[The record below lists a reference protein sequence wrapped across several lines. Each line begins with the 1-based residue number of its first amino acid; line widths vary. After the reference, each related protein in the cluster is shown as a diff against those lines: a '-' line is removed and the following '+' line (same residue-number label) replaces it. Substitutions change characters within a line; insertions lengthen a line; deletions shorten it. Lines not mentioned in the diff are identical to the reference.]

1 MSYRII
7 KSKKQKSSGLLYH
20 YCPMN
25 GEKLIGAKAGCS
37 NLLEYHENQAS
48 YKITC
53 GYPQRTPFEPAVV
66 ADSVPPGMGDDTNAS
81 RFALND
87 WSVCE
92 PKLDGVRNVIEF
104 DESGHIH
111 FYTKRTDKYGD
122 QPEITDH
129 FPHVSGIVMP
139 ELAGTRLDSEV
150 MVVQDNR
157 GMKLEDTMSV
167 VGGYADSAIKNQ
179 MVVGKAHWFIFAAM
193 NECGEDITGLSW
205 NDMQAW
211 MHLSLA
217 MNLQGHIYFH
227 IVTPWMARDTK
238 AKRLLFCRF
247 TTNGVDIDGIHLPTE
262 GMVIK
267 HPEMSYFEP
276 RAMIK
281 IKESFSITTLIT
293 GYDLG
298 SAGKYENTIG
308 ALRVSVVDMATNS
321 LREICKV
328 APGSD
333 AIRNE
338 LFQALSGADDI
349 AALGMCVEVE
359 GQNWTK
365 EYRIRHP
372 KVMQYRMDI
381 SIPDAIDFSGI
392 VRK

>member
-1 MSYRII
+1 M
-7 KSKKQKSSGLLYH
+7 
-20 YCPMN
+20 
-25 GEKLIGAKAGCS
+25 
-37 NLLEYHENQAS
+37 
-48 YKITC
+48 
-53 GYPQRTPFEPAVV
+53 V

-92 PKLDGVRNVIEF
+92 PKLDGVRNIIEF
-104 DESGHIH
+104 DESGCIH

-129 FPHVSGIVMP
+129 FPHVSGIVMS

-150 MVVQDNR
+150 MVVHDNK

-167 VGGYADSAIKNQ
+167 VGGYADSAIENQ
-179 MVVGKAHWFIFAAM
+179 MAVGKAHWFIFAAM
-193 NECGEDITGLSW
+193 NGHGEDITSLSW

-211 MHLSLA
+211 IRMNIAMELYDLDTLS
-217 MNLQGHIYFH
+217 YFH
-227 IVTPWMARDTK
+227 IIPSHRARHGAAK
-238 AKRLLFCRF
+238 ANLFNEF
-247 TTNGVDIDGIHLPTE
+247 ISGGVLIDDIHLPTE

-308 ALRVSVVDMATNS
+308 ALSVSVVDVATNS

-338 LFQALSGADDI
+338 LFQALSDADDI

-372 KVMQYRMDI
+372 KVVQYRMDR
-381 SIPDAIDFSGI
+381 SVADVIDFSDI